1 MKRRIILL
9 LAACLLV
16 ISMAPAALALGPS
29 DSGTCGDNLQWTLE
43 DYVLTISGEGEMEE
57 GEAPWEDYA
66 NKVERLV
73 LEDGVTSVAAKAFY
87 GFDSLESV
95 EFGDAL
101 VEIGEKA
108 FYGCDDLDYIH
119 LPDTFRRFGAESF
132 RDCESLKYVYC
143 DGPMPSF
150 KSSCLYTGNYIQVFC
165 RTDNAWP
172 ADAVQQ
178 LVSNFG
184 GRLGVTMG
192 NFEDA
197 ILNAEVVEDE
207 DDEDDEDAEE
217 TTEETVE
224 ETTEETVEETVEETT
239 EATAAPTEVVEVAA
253 EVVTEPATEPA
264 TEPQPTEAET
274 EPPVVTAAMVEETTE
289 ETQAPEILEE
299 EKPESKSWIGLVLIC
314 FVLPAVLTWIIAQF
328 LRKIG
333 WIKEGDLQL

>member
-73 LEDGVTSVAAKAFY
+73 LEGGVTSVAAKAFY

-224 ETTEETVEETVEETT
+224 ETTGETVEETVEETT

-299 EKPESKSWIGLVLIC
+299 EKPESKSWIGLVLI
-314 FVLPAVLTWIIAQF
+314 AGVLTF
-328 LRKIG
+328 FIG
-333 WIKEGDLQL
+333 GALIFKLASRRGGRYRG

>member
-1 MKRRIILL
+1 MKRRIIML

-16 ISMAPAALALGPS
+16 CALAPAAFALGPS
-29 DSGTCGDNLQWTLE
+29 DSGSCGDNLQWTLE
-43 DYVLTISGEGEMEE
+43 NYVLTISGEGEMEE

-73 LEDGVTSVAAKAFY
+73 LEGGVTSIAAKAFY
-87 GFDSLESV
+87 GFDSLESID
-95 EFGDAL
+95 FGDAL

-119 LPDTFRRFGAESF
+119 LPDTFRLFGPECF
-132 RDCESLKYVYC
+132 RDCQSLKYVYC

-172 ADAVQQ
+172 AGSVQQ

-197 ILNAEVVEDE
+197 ILTAEVVEEEEDE
-207 DDEDDEDAEE
+207 EEE
-217 TTEETVE
+217 TGATEETAEETVE
-224 ETTEETVEETVEETT
+224 ETTEETVEETVEET
-239 EATAAPTEVVEVAA
+239 EAPTQAPEVEAVM
-253 EVVTEPATEPA
+253 VTEPETQPA

-274 EPPVVTAAMVEETTE
+274 EPPVVTASMVEETTE
-289 ETQAPEILEE
+289 ETFPVEETREVPPVEQAA
-299 EKPESKSWIGLVLIC
+299 SKSWIGMILI
-314 FVLPAVLTWIIAQF
+314 AGVLTFFIVGGLIFKAAS
-328 LRKIG
+328 RKG
-333 WIKEGDLQL
+333 GRYTN